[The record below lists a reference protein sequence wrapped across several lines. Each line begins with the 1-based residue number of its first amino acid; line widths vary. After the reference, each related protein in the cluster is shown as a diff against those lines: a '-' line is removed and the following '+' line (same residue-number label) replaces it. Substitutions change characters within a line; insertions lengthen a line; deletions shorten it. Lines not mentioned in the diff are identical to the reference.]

1 MSKVEK
7 LFDKIRNNP
16 RNVRFNDICK
26 LAETFGFEYK
36 GGRGSHKLYMKK
48 SVNEMLN
55 FQNVNGMAKPY
66 QVRQFLKIIEENG
79 LKLKED

>member
-1 MSKVEK
+1 
-7 LFDKIRNNP
+7 
-16 RNVRFNDICK
+16 
-26 LAETFGFEYK
+26 
-36 GGRGSHKLYMKK
+36 
-48 SVNEMLN
+48 MLN